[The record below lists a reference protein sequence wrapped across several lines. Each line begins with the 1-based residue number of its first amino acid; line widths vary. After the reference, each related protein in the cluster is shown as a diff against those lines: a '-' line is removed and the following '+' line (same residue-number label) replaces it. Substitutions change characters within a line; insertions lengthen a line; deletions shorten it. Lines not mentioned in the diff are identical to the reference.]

1 MPRVAAQGQD
11 IVPLTVAKTRTGL
24 REVLGALDV
33 TLSAQDLG
41 DRGGGAACRGAR
53 RPLSGVGMASLDS
66 ERG

>member
-41 DRGGGAACRGAR
+41 DRGGGAA
-53 RPLSGVGMASLDS
+53 
-66 ERG
+66 